1 MKNMLFLS
9 LIMVMIV
16 VPTRLAGRADSKG
29 PQRTVSMYLLYCVVY
44 YVLLRAVIPKV
55 L

>member
-1 MKNMLFLS
+1 MTNVLFLS

-16 VPTRLAGRADSKG
+16 VPTRLAGRRDTRG
-29 PQRTVSMYLLYCVVY
+29 PQRTVFLYLVYCVVY
-44 YVLLRAVIPKV
+44 YGLLRVVIPKV